1 MRSAFAT
8 PAPPLSGSFPGLHAS
23 MQSRTGKCLASAVEI
38 GDEGSAYFMGDD
50 GRAAGLQAAT
60 RFVKGFLWLAA
71 DNLQRNVK
79 RYKVRPKCPGW
90 CRLSC
95 AVY

>member
-1 MRSAFAT
+1 
-8 PAPPLSGSFPGLHAS
+8 
-23 MQSRTGKCLASAVEI
+23 
-38 GDEGSAYFMGDD
+38 MGDN

-79 RYKVRPKCPGW
+79 RYKVRSKCPGW
-90 CRLSC
+90 CRLNC
-95 AVY
+95 AVDWIGLHYCCLVVRGTKDTYIYPYVAIWPGKPVQAGIVLQR